1 MGFHRAALLVCA
13 LTTLLSNSNA
23 AAEGRIDV
31 LRIGAS
37 GSPTDK
43 AARRKEQAA
52 LGTLQKFIRAET
64 GLNNRISYQK
74 GWSDLADRLAKGQ
87 LHLGVFEGYEFGW
100 AREMYPG
107 LRPLAVAVNVD
118 RYPVACVV
126 VRRDHRA
133 TNFAGLQ
140 RSSLSLPGAGPYYLR
155 LFVERQSEARGKNI
169 AAFFSRLGSQVNVE
183 DALDDVVDGVVQAT
197 VVDRAALEAYRR
209 RKPGRFNKLKVLARS
224 RPFPPAVVAY
234 YGKGLDA
241 AHRRQFLQ
249 GLLGAGRKEKGRMML
264 TLFRV
269 TGFQTVPADF
279 EKVLARTQKAY
290 PPPGGKP
297 K

>member
-1 MGFHRAALLVCA
+1 MAFPRAALPVCA
-13 LTTLLSNSNA
+13 LTTLLSISA
-23 AAEGRIDV
+23 AVTAGRIDV

-37 GSPTDK
+37 AAPTDK
-43 AARRKEQAA
+43 EARRVEQAA
-52 LGTLQKFIRAET
+52 LAPMQIFVRQET
-64 GLNNRISYQK
+64 GLNNRITFQE
-74 GWSDLADRLAKGQ
+74 GWSNLADRLAKGQ

-100 AREMYPG
+100 AREKYPG

-133 TNFAGLQ
+133 RDFAGLQ

-155 LFVERQSEARGKNI
+155 LFVERQCEARGKTS
-169 AAFFSRLGSQVNVE
+169 AAFFSRIAPRANAE
-183 DALDDVVDGVVQAT
+183 DALDDIVDGVVQAT
-197 VVDRAALEAYRR
+197 VVDQAALNAYRR
-209 RKPGRFNKLKVLARS
+209 RKPGRFTKLKVVARS
-224 RPFPPAVVAY
+224 QPFPPAVVAY

-241 AHRRQFLQ
+241 AYRRQFLQ
-249 GLLGAGRKEKGRMML
+249 GLLGASRKEKGRMIL

-279 EKVLARTQKAY
+279 EEVLARTRKAY
-290 PPPGGKP
+290 PPPPGKA

>member
-1 MGFHRAALLVCA
+1 MCFHRAALLVCA
-13 LTTLLSNSNA
+13 LTTLLSISEATA
-23 AAEGRIDV
+23 AGRIDV

-37 GSPTDK
+37 GAPTDK
-43 AARRKEQAA
+43 AARRMEQAA
-52 LGTLQKFIRAET
+52 LGPLQMFVRQET
-64 GLNNRISYQK
+64 GLNNRITYQES
-74 GWSDLADRLAKGQ
+74 WSDLAERLAKGQ

-100 AREMYPG
+100 ARAKYPG

-133 TNFAGLQ
+133 TDFAGLQ
-140 RSSLSLPGAGPYYLR
+140 GGSLSLPGAGPYYLR
-155 LFVERQSEARGKNI
+155 LFVERQSEARGKSI
-169 AAFFSRLGSQVNVE
+169 EAFFSRLTSRSNAE

-197 VVDRAALEAYRR
+197 VVDRAALNAYRR
-209 RKPGRFNKLKVLARS
+209 RKPGRFNKLKVLVRS

-241 AHRRQFLQ
+241 PYRRQFLQ

-279 EKVLARTQKAY
+279 EMVLARTRKAY
-290 PPPGGKP
+290 PPPPGKA